1 MNTQNESEVVLAF
14 YRSLHQLITAPEF
27 DGVVAEALVAT
38 YDQTRDHITLD
49 ECTVKS
55 LKSCHREWHDQ
66 NADLNRTTDLAEKAF
81 ANLAGQMRN
90 PEAQKV
96 CRKFREISGTDEV
109 HDLYVQLRNLR
120 LLGKD
125 KSGPAVVTLVVD
137 SASVL
142 IDLIKRGRDAKCEYT
157 HFSQNEKEEPGEQ
170 S

>member
-1 MNTQNESEVVLAF
+1 MNKQNESEVVLAF
-14 YRSLHQLITAPEF
+14 YRSLHQLITTPEF
-27 DGVVAEALVAT
+27 DGIVAQALVTT
-38 YDQTRDHITLD
+38 YANTRVYITLS
-49 ECTVKS
+49 ECTMKS
-55 LKSCHREWHDQ
+55 LHSCHREWHNQ

-81 ANLAGQMRN
+81 ADLASQMRN

-120 LLGKD
+120 LLSND

-157 HFSQNEKEEPGEQ
+157 HFSQNEKEEPVEQ